1 MNLKF
6 ERFIFSVV
14 CASLVFLFSFPKI
27 DAGPVSSDD
36 YQYWYIATHLAKTG
50 EYGFLDQVNNDIE
63 DYANPLNNSGIRRG
77 ESLYPFIISS
87 LIKLITTK
95 NELMSINSDCIYG
108 INDGLWY
115 PALWKKITTFDFTLN
130 NHRVCS
136 TRGSSRN
143 WYSSPVSVFG

>member
-63 DYANPLNNSGIRRG
+63 DYANPLNNSGIQITPRHFR
-77 ESLYPFIISS
+77 
-87 LIKLITTK
+87 LIVL
-95 NELMSINSDCIYG
+95 
-108 INDGLWY
+108 
-115 PALWKKITTFDFTLN
+115 TF
-130 NHRVCS
+130 S
-136 TRGSSRN
+136 KQPGQI
-143 WYSSPVSVFG
+143 